1 MIEVIAQNSAQ
12 TKRPTIKMHKTKSAR
27 AKIWP
32 FKNSFFNFC
41 FCQSSRPIRNG
52 CFGPPNFDRGLK
64 TMISSYDP
72 FHDQISLNGTLL
84 RKTVPF
90 YDIYENPQTT
100 TFPFLNEFN
109 TVETDFFSGIS
120 FTHT

>member
-64 TMISSYDP
+64 TMISSDDRRAIKNDHLS
-72 FHDQISLNGTLL
+72 FKSGSQ
-84 RKTVPF
+84 VPCT
-90 YDIYENPQTT
+90 I
-100 TFPFLNEFN
+100 
-109 TVETDFFSGIS
+109 
-120 FTHT
+120 